1 MEENGQKR
9 RFSTFII
16 LCVCVYMC
24 VFMSKAAEQ
33 NREDSHLFTPEEERE
48 LRNIEAG

>member
-16 LCVCVYMC
+16 LCVCVC
-24 VFMSKAAEQ
+24 MSKAAEQ

>member
-1 MEENGQKR
+1 MDRKEG
-9 RFSTFII
+9 FLHLLYS
-16 LCVCVYMC
+16 VCVYVC
-24 VFMSKAAEQ
+24 VCMSKAAEQ